1 VSTIQIIATPIAVLA
16 AIVAIAGAVTSYRA
30 NRELRAL
37 NRTFTAPHGDGVITV
52 PMRMSDAEH
61 EALRAS
67 WQGRYGK
74 REAACGCRNG
84 VRCVKHC
91 TCRHCTAQR
100 RASTNSKEQPGA

>member
-1 VSTIQIIATPIAVLA
+1 MSTIQIIATPIAVLA

-30 NRELRAL
+30 NRELR
-37 NRTFTAPHGDGVITV
+37 TFTAPHGDGVITV
-52 PMRMSDAEH
+52 PKRMSDAEH